1 MIRASKTASEKG
13 ISTITAKAAR
23 KRRYHCDRHI
33 RQRSA
38 LIVRKRSLFFLPVGK
53 LLRQ

>member
-13 ISTITAKAAR
+13 ISTVTAKAR
-23 KRRYHCDRHI
+23 KRRYHCDTHI